1 MAIHVLAGA
10 GDEIARPVVRPIHT
24 ADLFAALRDGFD
36 DFMQKPS
43 HYVFLCLI
51 YPIVGLLLGMWS
63 TGYNALPLLYPLM
76 SGFAILGP
84 IAAIGLYEI
93 SRRREAGLDTSWRH
107 AFEVLRSPAIPS
119 IIVVGLGLLLLFY
132 AWLAVAETLYQW
144 LFGPAAP
151 TSLTAFLGEIFS
163 TPQGWTLILWGNLL
177 GFLFA
182 LVTLCT
188 TVIAF
193 PLLIDRDVGVVS
205 AVTTSM
211 RAVAANPGPMLLWG
225 IIVALALVV
234 GSIPLFIG
242 LAIVVPVLGHATWHL
257 YRRVVA

>member
-10 GDEIARPVVRPIHT
+10 NDEIARPIVRRIHT
-24 ADLFAALRDGFD
+24 ADLFGALRDGFD

-51 YPIVGLLLGMWS
+51 YPIVGLLLGMWT

-107 AFEVLRSPAIPS
+107 AFEVLRSPAVPS
-119 IIVVGLGLLLLFY
+119 IIVVGLGLFLLFY
-132 AWLAVAETLYQW
+132 AWLAVAEALYQS
-144 LFGPAAP
+144 LFGLAAP
-151 TSLTAFLGEIFS
+151 TSLSAFFGEVFGTS
-163 TPQGWTLILWGNLL
+163 QGWMLILWGNLL

-182 LVTLCT
+182 LGTRPA

-193 PLLIDRDVGVVS
+193 PMLIDRDVGVVA

-211 RAVAANPGPMLLWG
+211 RAVVANPGPMLLWG

>member
-10 GDEIARPVVRPIHT
+10 GEEIAHPVVRRIHT

-43 HYVFLCLI
+43 HYVFLGLI

-107 AFEVLRSPAIPS
+107 AFKVLRSPAIPS
-119 IIVVGLGLLLLFY
+119 IIVLGLGLLLLFY
-132 AWLAVAETLYQW
+132 AWLAVAETLYQS
-144 LFGPAAP
+144 LFGLAAP
-151 TSLTAFLGEIFS
+151 TSLTGFIDEVLS

-177 GFLFA
+177 GFVFA

-205 AVTTSM
+205 AITTSM

-225 IIVALALVV
+225 VIVALALVV